1 MGPEA
6 WTSWAGATD
15 YDVAR
20 FVVQRGI
27 AAIACIA
34 FVSALLQF
42 PALVGERGLLPVPRF
57 MERPYA
63 RSLPVIWRW
72 WRYTDARLRALATGG
87 AIVSF
92 AIVVG
97 VPQLGPAWVP
107 AVCFLLLW
115 LAYLS
120 IADVGQT
127 FTAFGWESL
136 LVESLF
142 TVAFLGSDSVAPP
155 VVVLFAL
162 RWLVFRLE
170 FGAGMIKMHGDRS
183 WRDLTALYYHHET
196 QPMPNPVSRTAH
208 LLPRPVH
215 RFETLASHVVQLVVP
230 FLLFAPQPVASI
242 AAGLVLLTQ
251 LWLVVSGNFAWLNW
265 ITLVLTFAAVDDHSV
280 VAVLPFLRPVVSSG
294 PAATPVWFVVL
305 TVLVGLLLVWLSIPS
320 ARNLVS
326 RRQLMNASFNR
337 WHLANAYGAF
347 GSVTQQRDEVIVEG
361 LAADGSWLPYE
372 FKGKPG
378 DPRRRP
384 GQFAPYHLRLDW
396 LMWFLALGADDRWF
410 RVFVVRL
417 LEADPATLRLLRHDP
432 FGGTAPEAVRA
443 RVFRYRFATRAER
456 RESGLYWIRTELSTM
471 LPATSL
477 RAGR

>member
-1 MGPEA
+1 MGLDT
-6 WTSWAGATD
+6 WTSWAGAAD

-20 FVVQRGI
+20 FVLQRGV
-27 AAIACIA
+27 AAIACLA
-34 FVSALLQF
+34 FVSAALQF
-42 PALVGERGLLPVPRF
+42 PALLGERGLLPVPRF
-57 MERPYA
+57 MERPSA
-63 RSLPVIWRW
+63 RTLPVVWRW
-72 WRYTDARLRALATGG
+72 VRYTDARLRTLAVGG
-87 AIVSF
+87 AVLAF
-92 AIVVG
+92 AVVVG

-107 AVCFLLLW
+107 MVCFLLLW

-120 IADVGQT
+120 ISDVGQT
-127 FTAFGWESL
+127 FYAFGWESL

-142 TVAFLGSDSVAPP
+142 TVAFLGSDRVAPP
-155 VVVLFAL
+155 IVVLIAL

-170 FGAGMIKMHGDRS
+170 FGAGMIKMRGDRS

-215 RFETLASHVVQLVVP
+215 RFETAASHVVQLVVP
-230 FLLFAPQPVASI
+230 FLLFAPQPIASVA
-242 AAGLVLLTQ
+242 AALVLVTQ

-265 ITLVLTFAAVDDHSV
+265 ITLVLAFAAVDDRSV
-280 VAVLPFLRPVVSSG
+280 TAVLPFLAPVADAG
-294 PAATPVWFVVL
+294 PTATPPWFVVL
-305 TVLVGLLLVWLSIPS
+305 TVLVGLLLLWLSVPA

-337 WHLANAYGAF
+337 WHLVNAYGAF

-361 LAADGSWLPYE
+361 LGEDGEWRAYE
-372 FKGKPG
+372 FRGKPG

-396 LMWFLALGADDRWF
+396 LMWFLALGMEERWF

-417 LEADPATLRLLRHDP
+417 LEADAPTLRLLRHDP
-432 FGGTAPEAVRA
+432 FAGGRPLAVRA
-443 RVFRYRFATRAER
+443 RVFRYRFATREER
-456 RESGLYWIRTELSTM
+456 RRTGMYWIRQERYTM
-471 LPATSL
+471 LPPTSL
-477 RAGR
+477 PG